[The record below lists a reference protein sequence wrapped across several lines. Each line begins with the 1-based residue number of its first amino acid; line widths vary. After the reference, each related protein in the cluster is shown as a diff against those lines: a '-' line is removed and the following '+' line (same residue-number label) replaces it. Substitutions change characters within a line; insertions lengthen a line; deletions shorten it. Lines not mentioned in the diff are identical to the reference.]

1 MFRIIES
8 KLKIR
13 FKDDKKGQNSYWS
26 DNDYETFFN
35 HIIRTRTKEIT
46 KCGLISRSVR
56 EINMLSVKI
65 ESNTGPIGQL
75 FC

>member
-1 MFRIIES
+1 MIKKAITHTGRITTM
-8 KLKIR
+8 KL
-13 FKDDKKGQNSYWS
+13 
-26 DNDYETFFN
+26 FFN